1 MRISNNTKG
10 LMMVMSSAVM
20 FGLMPM
26 FAKLSY
32 AEGVNVISLLFYRY
46 FLAFIMLAIFVKGR
60 RKNLSVTKKQFAPL
74 FIASLV
80 GTVFTTYSLFLS
92 YDYIST
98 GLASTL
104 HFIYP
109 AITCILAYFVY
120 KEHFGRN
127 KFFAL
132 LISMIGIAML
142 SLNGNIDISI
152 KGMFWALISGV
163 FYAIYIICAAN
174 KELKKLSPYVVA
186 FYIFLMSCLIF
197 LVWGL
202 ITNEIML
209 NIHPVAIIY
218 IGSLSFWA
226 TFVAVI
232 LFFVGMK
239 EIGPSKAAVLSTFEP
254 MTGVLIGLALF
265 HEPMSIKMLI
275 GCALILFSVVIIS
288 RDKIKHKKTSVIKS

>member
-1 MRISNNTKG
+1 MIVSRNIKG
-10 LMMVMSSAVM
+10 LVMVMSSAVM

-26 FAKLSY
+26 FAKFSY

-46 FLAFIMLAIFVKGR
+46 LIAFIMLAFFVKI
-60 RKNLSVTKKQFAPL
+60 KKKSLVVTKKQFAPL

-104 HFIYP
+104 HFVYP
-109 AITCILAYFVY
+109 AITCVLACFIY

-127 KFFAL
+127 KLLAL
-132 LISMIGIAML
+132 IISMVGIVLL
-142 SLNGNIDISI
+142 SINGRIDINV
-152 KGMFWALISGV
+152 KGVLWALVSGV
-163 FYAIYIICAAN
+163 FYAMYIICVAN
-174 KELKKLSPYVVA
+174 KELKRLSPYVVA
-186 FYIFLMSCLIF
+186 FYIFLMTCIIFYIWGMMTGDLNLI
-197 LVWGL
+197 
-202 ITNEIML
+202 IN
-209 NIHPVAIIY
+209 PVAIIY

-232 LFFVGMK
+232 LFFVGIK

-254 MTGVLIGLALF
+254 MTGVLIGLIVF
-265 HEPMSIKMLI
+265 HEPLSMNILFGSV
-275 GCALILFSVVIIS
+275 LILFSVILIS
-288 RDKIKHKKTSVIKS
+288 RERIKTQKKHSV

>member
-1 MRISNNTKG
+1 
-10 LMMVMSSAVM
+10 MVMSSAVM

-46 FLAFIMLAIFVKGR
+46 LLAFIMLAIFVKSR
-60 RKNLSVTKKQFAPL
+60 KKNLAVTKKQFVPL
-74 FIASLV
+74 FLASLV

-109 AITCILAYFVY
+109 AITCVLAFFVY

-132 LISMIGIAML
+132 LISMVGIALL
-142 SLNGNIDISI
+142 SINGHIDISV

-186 FYIFLMSCLIF
+186 FYIFLMSCLMF

-202 ITNEIML
+202 VTGEIMF
-209 NIHPVAIIY
+209 NIHPVAILY

-254 MTGVLIGLALF
+254 MTGVLIGLAVF
-265 HEPMSIKMLI
+265 HEPMSINMLI
-275 GCALILFSVVIIS
+275 GCVLVLLSVVLIS
-288 RDKIKHKKTSVIKS
+288 RDKIKIQKKHVL